1 MKYYLLGLL
10 LAAVMTGCSQEAGR
24 EEKNAEGIKVE
35 QKVKKNAGKVSALV
49 CLDEGEM
56 ITCKLMTKRA
66 GRERL
71 VEFVWRS
78 PGSSDDRDRTLT
90 LPANHASTFDTRNK
104 SGREKGQWKVTAKI
118 DNEEV
123 TAVFRID

>member
-10 LAAVMTGCSQEAGR
+10 LAALMTGCSQDTGK
-24 EEKNAEGIKVE
+24 EEKSGEGIKVE
-35 QKVKKNAGKVSALV
+35 QKVKKSAEKESALV
-49 CLDEGEM
+49 CLDEGDK

-66 GRERL
+66 NRERL
-71 VEFVWRS
+71 VEFVWHS
-78 PGSSDDRDRTLT
+78 PGSSDDRERTLA

-104 SGREKGQWKVTAKI
+104 SGREKGRWEVTAKI

-123 TAVFRID
+123 AAIFRIE